1 MLRKSRLFSFV
12 SSVLILFLASLQV
25 WASCPGIY
33 QHPPCAEFWR
43 ADAVFTATAT
53 KVEYKQTNPDFAY
66 ESKPKI
72 VTLTI
77 EERFRG
83 IEEKEVVLD
92 LNDCGFDFKQGEK
105 YLVYAR
111 RNRDNNKLDIRTRTS
126 RTQPLAEAAEDLQ
139 YIRSVLRGE
148 KQPSLVG
155 TVGQMTADVKTN
167 LLDKPRFGSNL
178 LGLIFYGKP
187 APGIKVFAEGKEQT
201 YETLSDATGFYQ
213 FFDLPDGK
221 YKIRAD
227 FPPYFSLK
235 EVETEVKTT
244 NRSCALGYLGANRK
258 GLIIGKIFDANGN
271 PIKGVYVSLI
281 PADAAQSEIFTEKYD
296 DYSFPWAVSVTL
308 ENGEYGFAALPAGN
322 YYIVINRA
330 ERERKYG
337 SEAAQKLPRLFYPG
351 VQNLEKAAVI
361 SLKEGEQLKG
371 KDFQLQKIN
380 Q

>member
-1 MLRKSRLFSFV
+1 MFKKSRLFSFV
-12 SSVLILFLASLQV
+12 SSVLVLFLASLQV

-33 QHPPCAEFWR
+33 QHPPCAEYWR
-43 ADAVFTATAT
+43 ADAVFIATAI
-53 KVEYKQTNPDFAY
+53 KVEHKQMPADLLY
-66 ESKPKI
+66 YPKSMV
-72 VTLTI
+72 VTLAVD
-77 EERFRG
+77 ESFRG
-83 IEEKEVVLD
+83 IEEKQVVLD
-92 LNDCGFDFKQGEK
+92 LNECGYQFKQGEK
-105 YLVYAR
+105 YLVYAHR
-111 RNRDNNKLDIRTRTS
+111 RNNNKLDVRTGGS
-126 RTQPLAEAAEDLQ
+126 RTQPLAEAAEDLE

-155 TVGQMTADVKTN
+155 TVGQTTADVKTN
-167 LLDKPRFGSNL
+167 LLDKPRLGSNL
-178 LGLIFYGKP
+178 LGPIFYGKP

-213 FFDLPDGK
+213 FFDLPDGE

-235 EVETEVKTT
+235 ETEAKVKTT
-244 NRSCALGYLGANRK
+244 NRGCALGYLGANRK

-281 PADAAQSEIFTEKYD
+281 SADASQSEIFTEKYD

-330 ERERKYG
+330 ERERTYG
-337 SEAAQKLPRLFYPG
+337 DKAAQKLPRLFYPG
-351 VQNLEKAAVI
+351 VLNLEKAAVVSI
-361 SLKEGEQLKG
+361 KEGEQAKG
-371 KDFQLQKIN
+371 KDFHLQKIN